1 LSQRK
6 PVIGLTG
13 AIGSGKSRVAA
24 ALAELGC
31 LVIDSD
37 KLGHEVTEQ
46 PDVVRALAAWWGPDV
61 LRPDGRLD
69 RRKVAQ
75 IVFADRGEKTRLE
88 TLVHPLIAERRR
100 AIIAGVDKHS
110 AIKAIVLDSPLLLES
125 NLACECDAVVFVHAS
140 DQQRLRRVRERG
152 WDAQELARRDRWQL
166 PVREKRA
173 RADFVIDN
181 DGSPEAIGPQA
192 ARVLEQVL
200 ERHGKGPA
208 GRERRPPG
216 A

>member
-1 LSQRK
+1 MSQRK

-46 PDVVRALAAWWGPDV
+46 PDVIRELTAWWGPDI

-69 RRKVAQ
+69 RRKIAQ
-75 IVFADRGEKTRLE
+75 IVFADRAEKSRLE
-88 TLVHPLIAERRR
+88 ALVHPLIAERRR
-100 AIIAGVDKHS
+100 AMIAGVDTHS

-152 WDAQELARRDRWQL
+152 WDAQELARRERWQL

-200 ERHGKGPA
+200 ERHGA
-208 GRERRPPG
+208 GAAERG
-216 A
+216 Q